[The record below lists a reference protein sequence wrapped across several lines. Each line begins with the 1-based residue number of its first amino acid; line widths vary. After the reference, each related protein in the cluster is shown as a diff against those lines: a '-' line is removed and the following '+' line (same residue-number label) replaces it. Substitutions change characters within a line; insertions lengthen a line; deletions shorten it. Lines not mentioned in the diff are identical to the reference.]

1 MGTCKALSDFW
12 QGSRTPSMEFNDKSS
27 SNFEDF
33 QSNMSATSGFYA
45 LVDPADESNDLESFL
60 HQPRSKH
67 HYPPV
72 SNTFSDSDHIT
83 LSTPYSS
90 TVDGPQFCDLSSNAA
105 PDWYGTS
112 VADSSNNSWT
122 NSDITIDYL
131 NKLLMDEDD
140 EDKVKLHHGE
150 CALRAMEE
158 PFYRILGQNNPAY
171 PESPSLCSCGH
182 LNNLDDSINKSSGLS
197 CSSCSVAIDSSNSHS
212 NHNLQAF
219 EAPWSLSDIVKE
231 TKRSTEGTRNMEF
244 GVKIDGLSIAEKR
257 SRDNQS
263 LQVNAADTSKHA
275 SSEVHSGYF
284 SSTEDSYLSE
294 ARSSKQVAFSFN
306 EPTRDEMFDR
316 VLLFSEHKPTDEA
329 IVLQEMMTNKS
340 TGHSQ
345 NEQGRTS
352 ARRKTRGKKQQKKE
366 VVDLRAIL
374 IHCAQAVSVN
384 NHTLAN
390 DMLNIIRQH
399 SSITGDDTQRL
410 AFCLVDCLE
419 VRLAGTGCQLYRKL
433 ITKSSNAVAI
443 LKVLQLSLAVNPL
456 LRASFYFSNK
466 TILDVSKGKSK
477 VHIIDFGICFG
488 FQWPSLF
495 EQLAKREDGPPK
507 VRITGIEQP
516 MQGFRP
522 NQMNKQNTG
531 QRLADYASM
540 FNVPFEYQAISSMWE
555 TISIEDLNIEEDD
568 VLIVNCIDRMKILG
582 DETVSINSARNKVL
596 NTIRMM
602 KPKIFVHGVV
612 NGSYGTPIFLTRF
625 KEVMYHYSALFD
637 IFDKTVPRDNETRLH
652 IERSMFLSQLLN
664 VIACEGSERIERPEN
679 YKKWK
684 SRSLNAGLEQ
694 LPLNPDI
701 VEVIREMVGKYHKD
715 YVIYEDD
722 QWLLLGWKGRIL
734 NGISTWKPSESY
746 VGD

>member
-1 MGTCKALSDFW
+1 
-12 QGSRTPSMEFNDKSS
+12 MEFNDKSS

-45 LVDPADESNDLESFL
+45 IVDPADESNDLESFL
-60 HQPRSKH
+60 HQPRSMH

-72 SNTFSDSDHIT
+72 SNTFSSRDHIT
-83 LSTPYSS
+83 LSTSYSS
-90 TVDGPQFCDLSSNAA
+90 TIDGPQFCDLSSNAA

-122 NSDITIDYL
+122 NSDITINYL

-140 EDKVKLHHGE
+140 DDKVKLHHGE
-150 CALRAMEE
+150 HALRAMEE

-182 LNNLDDSINKSSGLS
+182 LNNLDDSINKSSRLS
-197 CSSCSVAIDSSNSHS
+197 CSTCSVAIDSSNNHS
-212 NHNLQAF
+212 NHNLLQAF

-231 TKRSTEGTRNMEF
+231 TKRSTEGTRNMEL

-263 LQVNAADTSKHA
+263 LQEAA
-275 SSEVHSGYF
+275 
-284 SSTEDSYLSE
+284 YLLE

-306 EPTRDEMFDR
+306 GPTRDEMFDR

-366 VVDLRAIL
+366 VVDLRTIL

-419 VRLAGTGCQLYRKL
+419 VRLAGTGSQLYRKL
-433 ITKSSNAVAI
+433 ITKIFNPVGI
-443 LKVLQLSLAVNPL
+443 LKVFELTLAVHPL
-456 LRASFYFSNK
+456 PRASFYFANK

-477 VHIIDFGICFG
+477 VHIIDFGIYFG
-488 FQWPSLF
+488 FQWASLF

-507 VRITGIEQP
+507 VWITGIELP
-516 MQGFRP
+516 KQGFRP

-540 FNVPFEYQAISSMWE
+540 FNVPFEYQAISSKWE
-555 TISIEDLNIEEDD
+555 TICIEDLNIAEDD
-568 VLIVNCIDRMKILG
+568 VLIVNCIHRMKNLG
-582 DETVSINSARNKVL
+582 DETVSINSARNRVL

-602 KPKIFVHGVV
+602 KPKVFVHGIE
-612 NGSYGTPIFLTRF
+612 NGSYGTPFFLTRF

-637 IFDKTVPRDNETRLH
+637 IFDKTVPRDNETRMF
-652 IERSMFLSQLLN
+652 IERGIFQCQLLN

-684 SRSLNAGLEQ
+684 SRNLNAGLEQ
-694 LPLNPDI
+694 LPLNQDI
-701 VEVIREMVGKYHKD
+701 VKVIREMVGNITKIMLSTKMINGYYWD
-715 YVIYEDD
+715 
-722 QWLLLGWKGRIL
+722 GRE
-734 NGISTWKPSESY
+734 GY
-746 VGD
+746 